1 MRPAHLVAVFV
12 SGLAVTAPAVAV
24 PPPQPP
30 PPNAASRPAPA
41 TAPAAPAR
49 PATAPAAPVQP
60 TPPPALTTDDR
71 IALATRLVVLE
82 RAGKPLG
89 IGSIL
94 NGDGRI
100 VAALS
105 SLGDARQLDV
115 RYSDGMLVPA
125 RLAHADR
132 ARDLALVVPQNAK
145 HRLGLKG
152 SQAPAPALNAPL
164 GSFTLA
170 GAKVVPGPALTPTGP
185 SAFHTNDGRPYPEAI
200 AFATPPAAASAG
212 SALLE
217 NAGEVVAVVTRA
229 CKKAPGAAC
238 TPVLVGTPV
247 SVVRDFLRTAPK
259 HATVPV
265 PSLGIQGVA
274 DDTGTARGIRIT
286 AVRGAAASVGLHPGT
301 DARNADVVVALDGA
315 PVATP
320 DALDRALEDRAVGD
334 VVDVLVLGRGRY
346 RHITLVVGTG
356 P

>member
-1 MRPAHLVAVFV
+1 MRPTQLVAVFV
-12 SGLAVTAPAVAV
+12 SGLAVTARAAAVPPSPPPAPASAPSAPAATPGRPTTTPAVA
-24 PPPQPP
+24 
-30 PPNAASRPAPA
+30 AAPA
-41 TAPAAPAR
+41 TPSL
-49 PATAPAAPVQP
+49 TA
-60 TPPPALTTDDR
+60 DDR

-89 IGSIL
+89 VGSIL

-105 SLGDARQLDV
+105 SLGDARALDV
-115 RYSDGMLVPA
+115 RYSDGMLVPT
-125 RLAHADR
+125 RVAHADR
-132 ARDLALVVPQNAK
+132 ARDLALLVPQNAK

-152 SQAPAPALNAPL
+152 SQAPTPALNTPL
-164 GSFTLA
+164 GSFTVA
-170 GAKVVPGPALTPTGP
+170 GAKVVPGPTLTPTGP

-200 AFATPPAAASAG
+200 AFTSAVPAASTG
-212 SALLE
+212 SALIDTT
-217 NAGEVVAVVTRA
+217 GEVVALVTRA

-274 DDTGTARGIRIT
+274 DDTGTARGIRVT
-286 AVRGAAASVGLHPGT
+286 AVRGAAATSGLRPGA
-301 DARNADVVVALDGA
+301 DARNADVVVALDGV
-315 PVATP
+315 PVMAP
-320 DALDRALEDRAVGD
+320 DALDRLLEDRAVGD

-346 RHITLVVGTG
+346 RHVTLVVAAG